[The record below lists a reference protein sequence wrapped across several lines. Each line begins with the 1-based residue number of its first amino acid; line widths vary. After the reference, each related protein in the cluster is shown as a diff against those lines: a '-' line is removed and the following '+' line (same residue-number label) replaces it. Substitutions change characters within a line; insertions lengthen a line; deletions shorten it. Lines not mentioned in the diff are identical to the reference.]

1 MKYDFFI
8 ALENR
13 FRETKPAEIRFPKSA
28 ILYLRNTGHTP
39 NNESVKIIFPD
50 GQNIYYDVPVIK
62 VQKYDK
68 EEIFRKKLFIFLPYY
83 IMRYE
88 KKLPGIGKDEAK
100 IREFLKEYQEI
111 MDHLSNESSPEVYSY
126 MLDFISKVAEHV
138 RRKESRLKERMGD
151 FMGGQVIR
159 TRTDDIIEQGIKQG
173 IKQGMKQGLMEEKK
187 DTAVRMASL
196 GILIPVIALAVDLP
210 EETVEKI
217 LARK

>member
-1 MKYDFFI
+1 M
-8 ALENR
+8 
-13 FRETKPAEIRFPKSA
+13 
-28 ILYLRNTGHTP
+28 
-39 NNESVKIIFPD
+39 
-50 GQNIYYDVPVIK
+50 PVIK

-138 RRKESRLKERMGD
+138 LRKESRLKERMGD
-151 FMGGQVIR
+151 FMG
-159 TRTDDIIEQGIKQG
+159 
-173 IKQGMKQGLMEEKK
+173 
-187 DTAVRMASL
+187 
-196 GILIPVIALAVDLP
+196 
-210 EETVEKI
+210 
-217 LARK
+217 

>member
-1 MKYDFFI
+1 
-8 ALENR
+8 
-13 FRETKPAEIRFPKSA
+13 
-28 ILYLRNTGHTP
+28 
-39 NNESVKIIFPD
+39 
-50 GQNIYYDVPVIK
+50 
-62 VQKYDK
+62 
-68 EEIFRKKLFIFLPYY
+68 
-83 IMRYE
+83 
-88 KKLPGIGKDEAK
+88 
-100 IREFLKEYQEI
+100 
-111 MDHLSNESSPEVYSY
+111 
-126 MLDFISKVAEHV
+126 
-138 RRKESRLKERMGD
+138 MGD